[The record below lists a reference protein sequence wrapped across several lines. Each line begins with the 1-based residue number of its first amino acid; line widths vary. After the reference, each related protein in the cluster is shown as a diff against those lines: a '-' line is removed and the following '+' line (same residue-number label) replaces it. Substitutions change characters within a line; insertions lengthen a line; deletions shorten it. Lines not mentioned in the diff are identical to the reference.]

1 MSEPDDASA
10 GPRWQ
15 TQVGIGVV
23 LLLVAAVLWHDARRL
38 PPGPA
43 MGVGPAAALWLV
55 GALVALLG
63 LAHFVSA
70 WRARQ
75 AGHSDAGERGNHRA
89 LGIVLA
95 ALVGQIV
102 LLEVGAGFMI
112 SSLWLFALTARG
124 FGEPIGPKLLGIGA
138 VISLAVYLFFTKALS
153 LALPAGPLERL
164 LA

>member
-1 MSEPDDASA
+1 MSGDADDAA

-15 TQVGIGVV
+15 TQVGIGVA

-55 GALVALLG
+55 GGLVAILG

-70 WRARQ
+70 WRERQ
-75 AGHSDAGERGNHRA
+75 AGHSKAGDRGNHTS

-102 LLEVGAGFMI
+102 ILEIGGGFII
-112 SSLWLFALTARG
+112 SSVWLFALTARG
-124 FGEPIGPKLLGIGA
+124 FGEKLGPKLLGIGFA
-138 VISLAVYLFFTKALS
+138 ISLGVYLFFTKALS

-164 LA
+164 MG